1 MAASVCGWCGS
12 SKRLQQRLY
21 QMGLNTEQ
29 RQNIVYFT
37 GYEVEHTMCHGMKT
51 LFVIGTPPLDEILSK
66 VIESDV
72 EHIYFGTSQSFNPKA
87 ITRKEYEAW
96 DRVII
101 PCLNSKYWVTLDFGV
116 EHIEGVL
123 ESGYNEYPRFVPMIS
138 VKLPYINQLNYN
150 ATLKL
155 DDRTWGATN
164 PGVWTHHLQSLMSK
178 DKFTHWDQY
187 TQDTPT

>member
-1 MAASVCGWCGS
+1 
-12 SKRLQQRLY
+12 
-21 QMGLNTEQ
+21 MGLNTEE
-29 RQNIVYFT
+29 RQNVVYFT
-37 GYEVEHTMCHGMKT
+37 GYEVEHTICHGMFT
-51 LFVIGTPPLDEILSK
+51 LFVVGTPPLKEILSK
-66 VIESDV
+66 AKEANVK
-72 EHIYFGTSQSFNPKA
+72 HIYFGTSQSFNPES
-87 ITRKEYEAW
+87 ISTEEYKSW
-96 DRVII
+96 DNVII
-101 PCLNSKYWVTLDFGV
+101 GCLKKDYWVTLDFGV

-123 ESGYNEYPRFVPMIS
+123 ESCYCEYPRFVPMIS

-178 DKFTHWDQY
+178 DKYTHWDQY